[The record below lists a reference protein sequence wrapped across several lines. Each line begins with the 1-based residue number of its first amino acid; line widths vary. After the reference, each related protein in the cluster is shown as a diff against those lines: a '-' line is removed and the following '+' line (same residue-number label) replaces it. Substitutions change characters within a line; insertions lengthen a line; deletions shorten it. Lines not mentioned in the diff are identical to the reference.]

1 MSLPSILGP
10 LPESLRRGVYEA
22 YPAQYGQFMV
32 RVIALQEGTMSLE
45 KADNDVF
52 NILGY
57 DQGPNYTL
65 SRTTLTKSHRPD
77 LYRMFVEWSTG
88 EQGVVAKKKKKNNV
102 PFSFG
107 VIKIATA
114 PPETPCLDPQSMPGP
129 LSENLSPEV
138 CQELVLHELAF
149 HQQVLEQLADK
160 VHRLNKYCGSK
171 QARIDT
177 KMPLKQVDNDVFT
190 ILGYDGGFHQKY
202 GKCVVRDAS
211 CISHRPDLYQ
221 MFVEWS
227 TSAPPLVGNKKH
239 KGVPFSFGVIGLP
252 AAPRETLRLDSLTS
266 EVLVKDLIAL
276 DAVLSM
282 SQTMQTALC
291 TGVCVRG
298 VPFSFG
304 AMRDRWQK
312 ELLNR
317 VSTVA
322 AHK

>member
-1 MSLPSILGP
+1 MHRDHTSQC
-10 LPESLRRGVYEA
+10 R
-22 YPAQYGQFMV
+22 
-32 RVIALQEGTMSLE
+32 
-45 KADNDVF
+45 
-52 NILGY
+52 
-57 DQGPNYTL
+57 
-65 SRTTLTKSHRPD
+65 RPD
-77 LYRMFVEWSTG
+77 LYQMFVEWSTAAPAAVKQ
-88 EQGVVAKKKKKNNV
+88 EKTDVALSRV
-102 PFSFG
+102 
-107 VIKIATA
+107 
-114 PPETPCLDPQSMPGP
+114 PGP
-129 LSENLSPEV
+129 LPEGLRMGVYESARVSAHGGLRDVALSRVPGPLPEGLRMAV
-138 CQELVLHELAF
+138 YESYPALYGRFMVHVVALQE
-149 HQQVLEQLADK
+149 
-160 VHRLNKYCGSK
+160 G
-171 QARIDT
+171 T
-177 KMPLKQVDNDVFT
+177 MPLKQVDNDVFQ

-202 GKCVVRDAS
+202 GKYVVRDAS

-239 KGVPFSFGVIGLP
+239 KSVPFSFGVIGLP